1 MKRIFLLCF
10 VLLWLG
16 GCRLPPP
23 APGWQLQNGKRVYLG
38 GDGQPLQGW
47 QQIEGKT
54 YCLRADGSPI
64 TGWLPGSDGTRYFA
78 PDGSLC
84 TGPHTIGGRV
94 HFFAPS
100 GVEVLLVNAAHPL
113 PESYTVEVRSIGGGR
128 EIAACCYDDLTAML
142 ADCKAAGCRPAVCS
156 AYRSTE
162 KQTRLFRRKVD
173 HYRRQGHPEA
183 EAIRLAG
190 TVVAAP
196 GTSEHQL
203 GLALDIVDAGHWDL
217 DDSQESTPAQQWLL
231 ANSWKYGFILRYPK
245 EKTQQTGV
253 IYEPWHYRWVG
264 RDMAADMQES
274 GLCLEEYLGAVPA
287 A

>member
-1 MKRIFLLCF
+1 MKRLLLILF
-10 VLLWLG
+10 AVFWLS
-16 GCRLPPP
+16 GCHFPPRP
-23 APGWQLQNGKRVYLG
+23 TGWQLENGRRVWLG
-38 GDGQPLQGW
+38 PDGRPLSGW

-54 YCLRADGSPI
+54 YCLRDDGSPI

-78 PDGSLC
+78 PDGALC
-84 TGPHTIGGRV
+84 TGMHTIGGRV

-100 GVEVLLVNAAHPL
+100 GVEVLLVNAQYPL
-113 PESYTVEVRSIGGGR
+113 PENYTVEVRSIGGGR
-128 EIAACCYDDLTAML
+128 EIAALCYDDLTAML

-156 AYRSTE
+156 AYRSME
-162 KQTRLFRRKVD
+162 KQTRLFRRKTAYFV
-173 HYRRQGHPEA
+173 RRGHPQA
-183 EAIRLAG
+183 EAIQLAG

-217 DDSQESTPAQQWLL
+217 DDSQENTPAQQWLL

-245 EKTQQTGV
+245 DKTRQTCV

-264 RDMAADMQES
+264 RELAAEIQES
-274 GLCLEEYLGAVPA
+274 GLCLEEFLGAVPA